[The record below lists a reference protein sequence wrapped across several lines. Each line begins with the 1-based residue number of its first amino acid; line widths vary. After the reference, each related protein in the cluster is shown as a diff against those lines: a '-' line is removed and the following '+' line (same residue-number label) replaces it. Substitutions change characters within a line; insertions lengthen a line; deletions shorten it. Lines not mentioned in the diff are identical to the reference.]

1 LLAQYG
7 IGIAVNL
14 FVTLPRQD
22 HGAGLGAAIGNGPA
36 AVSIHAV
43 LGLALTVVA
52 LAIAIHAATTRRG
65 GIITLAVLGL
75 IALGSAV
82 FNGTR
87 FASTGQNSAS
97 ISMAM
102 AWAAAM
108 LCYLSILYI
117 AGRDRSQQ
125 Q

>member
-1 LLAQYG
+1 M
-7 IGIAVNL
+7 AVNL

-22 HGAGLGAAIGNGPA
+22 HGAGLDAAIGNGPA
-36 AVSIHAV
+36 TVSIHAV

-52 LAIAIHAATTRRG
+52 LAVAIHAAIIRHG
-65 GIITLAVLGL
+65 GITALAVIGL

-102 AWAAAM
+102 AWAVAM
-108 LCYLSILYI
+108 LCYLSILFV
-117 AGRDRSQQ
+117 AGREHLRPNQQ
-125 Q
+125 

>member
-1 LLAQYG
+1 
-7 IGIAVNL
+7 VNL

-43 LGLALTVVA
+43 LGLALTVLA
-52 LAIAIHAATTRRG
+52 LAVAIHAAIIRHS
-65 GIITLAVLGL
+65 GIIALAVIGL

-82 FNGTR
+82 FNGIR
-87 FASTGQNSAS
+87 FASTGQNSTS
-97 ISMAM
+97 IIMAM

-108 LCYLSILYI
+108 LCYLSILFI
-117 AGRDRSQQ
+117 AGRDHPRPYQQ
-125 Q
+125 